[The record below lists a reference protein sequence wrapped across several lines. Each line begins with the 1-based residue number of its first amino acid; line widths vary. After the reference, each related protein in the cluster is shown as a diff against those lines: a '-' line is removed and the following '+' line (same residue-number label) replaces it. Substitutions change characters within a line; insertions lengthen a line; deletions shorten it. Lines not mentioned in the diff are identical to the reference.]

1 MWNILHARVPA
12 LRVRAQ
18 TDVSLMEVGERARGR
33 SLNGAAAS
41 AGRRSLLI
49 QRRVERLL
57 TEEEGLEFGKER
69 SERLRI
75 AVYFERSASSCVRAG
90 ETSISDAASRS

>member
-18 TDVSLMEVGERARGR
+18 TDVSLMEVEKRARGR

-57 TEEEGLEFGKER
+57 TEEGLEFGKER

-90 ETSISDAASRS
+90 ETSISDAAFRS